1 MPRNDTKVGS
11 AIERL
16 TKSVCVFDTEK
27 VFATERERERER
39 ECECEIW
46 YESQWTWLRV
56 RVYLC

>member
-1 MPRNDTKVGS
+1 MPRNDTTVGS

-27 VFATERERERER
+27 VFATERERE
-39 ECECEIW
+39 CEWEIW

>member
-1 MPRNDTKVGS
+1 MPRNDTTVGS

-27 VFATERERERER
+27 VFATERERE
-39 ECECEIW
+39 CECEIW